1 MTGSIDRRSPGG
13 DRWRHRR
20 PSPAQDR
27 ARHHRFPPKTASR
40 FRPPAPFLTVPN
52 LPLTEVFH
60 ISGILHLTSHHCA
73 SHASKQVKLARRP
86 EYITLGEVLREA
98 REELGLTQRAL
109 ARKLGR
115 AETSIG
121 KIEAGQ
127 QRIDLVEL
135 ADLAVALRISLTD
148 LTARFERKL
157 GR

>member
-1 MTGSIDRRSPGG
+1 
-13 DRWRHRR
+13 
-20 PSPAQDR
+20 
-27 ARHHRFPPKTASR
+27 
-40 FRPPAPFLTVPN
+40 
-52 LPLTEVFH
+52 
-60 ISGILHLTSHHCA
+60 
-73 SHASKQVKLARRP
+73 VKLARRP